1 MRVVFIERGDFSP
14 GKPLVRPDSNYI
26 SSSSFFRAFS
36 PFSLPLLSPFPP
48 SPPHATDRGYE
59 LHVTRT
65 ISQKFLFRSPEKQT
79 EPNAAINRRR
89 ALFCNNEAAT
99 RGDNEFSSGECFSP
113 PRSPPPPP
121 FRFLVAGKFRETTDG
136 INREWNYWGNSNG
149 NSMCGI
155 EQSLVSR

>member
-1 MRVVFIERGDFSP
+1 MSALTVTTYRARVFSA
-14 GKPLVRPDSNYI
+14 L
-26 SSSSFFRAFS
+26 FLL
-36 PFSLPLLSPFPP
+36 FSLPLLSPFPP
-48 SPPHATDRGYE
+48 PLLPPHATDRGYE

-99 RGDNEFSSGECFSP
+99 RGDSEFSSGECF
-113 PRSPPPPP
+113 SPPPPP
-121 FRFLVAGKFRETTDG
+121 FRFLVARKFRETTDG

>member
-99 RGDNEFSSGECFSP
+99 RGDSEFSSGECF
-113 PRSPPPPP
+113 SPPPPP

>member
-36 PFSLPLLSPFPP
+36 PFFPPPPFPL
-48 SPPHATDRGYE
+48 SAFPPHATDRGYE

-99 RGDNEFSSGECFSP
+99 RGDSEFSSGECFSP
-113 PRSPPPPP
+113 PSVSPSPSIS
-121 FRFLVAGKFRETTDG
+121 FLSRGEIPRD
-136 INREWNYWGNSNG
+136 NRWN
-149 NSMCGI
+149 
-155 EQSLVSR
+155 QP

>member
-1 MRVVFIERGDFSP
+1 MSALTVTTYRARVFSA
-14 GKPLVRPDSNYI
+14 L
-26 SSSSFFRAFS
+26 FLL
-36 PFSLPLLSPFPP
+36 FSLPLLPPFSPP

-99 RGDNEFSSGECFSP
+99 RGDSEFSSGECFSP

>member
-1 MRVVFIERGDFSP
+1 MSALTVTTYRARVFSA
-14 GKPLVRPDSNYI
+14 L
-26 SSSSFFRAFS
+26 FLL
-36 PFSLPLLSPFPP
+36 FSLPLLSPFPP
-48 SPPHATDRGYE
+48 SPPPHATDRGYE

-99 RGDNEFSSGECFSP
+99 RGDSEFSSGECFSP

>member
-99 RGDNEFSSGECFSP
+99 RGDSEFSSGECFSP

-121 FRFLVAGKFRETTDG
+121 FLSRGEIPRD
-136 INREWNYWGNSNG
+136 NRWN
-149 NSMCGI
+149 
-155 EQSLVSR
+155 QP